1 MALIFLG
8 FILILEVLII
18 RLRYLVFCILNL
30 YFLILIISFIL
41 ISCYI
46 ISRTYLRYFVCI
58 LLKIRILFK

>member
-46 ISRTYLRYFVCI
+46 ISRTYLWYFVCI